1 MRMDRVAPIT
11 VIGGANID
19 ISAKYS
25 AAVTAAGD
33 SKHGQILTSAGG
45 VARNIAENLARLGS
59 AVQLITGLGDDEF
72 SASVRASLKLPRLD
86 LSACYAPPN
95 TPSDS
100 YLSLYDMKGELVSA
114 VNQMR
119 LVNKLT
125 PSYLK
130 RFETQITGANLIIA
144 DCNLPPD
151 TIYWLAVLPDRP
163 TLFFD
168 GVSMEKIT
176 RLQSCLDRIDGLKCN
191 RPEAAALL
199 NCSVHA
205 TPDQLVAELHQRGVD
220 VVLLSLGSEGVQ
232 LGRSGQQDHFPLL
245 KPPQT
250 IASVAG
256 AGDALLAGFL
266 HGHRIGASD
275 EAAMDFG
282 LRAAQLSLTCTGA
295 VHPAISSLCEK
306 NQEQFS
312 LWPHFSP

>member
-1 MRMDRVAPIT
+1 MDRVAPIT

-19 ISAKYS
+19 ISANYS
-25 AAVTAAGD
+25 SAVVAAGD
-33 SKHGQILTSAGG
+33 SNQGQISASAGG

-59 AVQLITGLGDDEF
+59 AVQLITGLGDDGF
-72 SASVRASLKLPRLD
+72 SVSVRASLNLPLLD

-125 PSYLK
+125 PSYLQH
-130 RFETQITGANLIIA
+130 FETQITGATLIIA

-176 RLQSCLDRIDGLKCN
+176 RLQSCLDQIDGLKCN
-191 RPEAAALL
+191 RLEAAALL
-199 NCSVHA
+199 NCSVRA
-205 TPDQLVAELHQRGVD
+205 TPNQLVADLHQRGVD
-220 VVLLSLGSEGVQ
+220 IVLLSLGSEGVQ
-232 LGRSGQQDHFPLL
+232 LGRAGQQLHFPLL
-245 KPPQT
+245 EPPQT

-266 HGHRIGASD
+266 YSLFNGASD
-275 EAAMDFG
+275 EAAMHFG
-282 LRAAQLSLTCTGA
+282 LRAAQLSLTCTDA
-295 VHPAISSLCEK
+295 VHPGIASLC
-306 NQEQFS
+306 NEQTGAF
-312 LWPHFSP
+312 

>member
-1 MRMDRVAPIT
+1 MDRVAPIT

-19 ISAKYS
+19 IAAKYS
-25 AAVTAAGD
+25 SAIAAAGD
-33 SKHGQILTSAGG
+33 SNQGQIYISAGG

-59 AVQLITGLGDDEF
+59 AVQLITGLGDDGF
-72 SASVRASLKLPRLD
+72 SVSVRASLNLPLLD

-125 PSYLK
+125 PSYLQ
-130 RFETQITGANLIIA
+130 RFETQITGASMIIA

-176 RLQSCLDRIDGLKCN
+176 RLQACLDRIDGLKCN
-191 RPEAAALL
+191 RLEAAALL
-199 NCSVHA
+199 NCSVCA
-205 TPDQLVAELHQRGVD
+205 TPDQLVADLHQRGVD
-220 VVLLSLGSEGVQ
+220 IVLLSLGSDGVQ
-232 LGRSGQQDHFPLL
+232 LGRSGQQLHFPLL
-245 KPPQT
+245 EPPQT

-256 AGDALLAGFL
+256 AGDALLSGFL
-266 HGHRIGASD
+266 HSHFNGASD
-275 EAAMDFG
+275 EAAMHFG
-282 LRAAQLSLTCTGA
+282 LRAAQLSLTCTDA
-295 VHPAISSLCEK
+295 VHPGIASLCE
-306 NQEQFS
+306 EQTGAF
-312 LWPHFSP
+312 